1 MIALRL
7 SPLHRRG
14 LMAAMVCCVMLLLSH
29 VAAAQTETKPAATGL
44 KHEFKV
50 QLAESVAKTPITGR
64 LYLFFSQRG
73 NGPPMNGPNWFS
85 PEPFYGKEVT
95 GLAPGATAIVD
106 DSADGFPDV
115 ISKLKPGKYRVQ
127 ALLDHDIYYPEP
139 ANGPGNFFSNVSE
152 IEIKD
157 APVKLELILD
167 QVVKAREWEKK
178 DWIKP
183 IAYKSKLLSAH
194 YKRDFEDRAVVILP
208 KSYAEHPERR
218 YPVLYEVSGFGGSL
232 HDMARGFQAAAPG
245 AAEGELDCIRVMLSG
260 ECKWGHHVYADSAIN
275 GPRGRV
281 LIEEL
286 IPLIDKE
293 FRTVADSKARFV
305 KGHSSGGWSSLW
317 LQVTYPETFGGVWS
331 TAPDPV
337 DFRDYQQ
344 SNLYATPPE
353 SIYFFADGS
362 KKPLARRGETPMI
375 WYVDFAKMDDVL
387 SKGGQLRSFEAVFSP
402 LDEQG
407 LPKKMWDRTTGKVD
421 PSTAES
427 WKAYDINLV
436 LKNNWEK
443 LAPKLAGKIHVS
455 MGDLDTFYLN
465 GATALL
471 KKTLADLGSDAQV
484 EMVPGKDHGS
494 LMTKE
499 LRARQKREMLDA
511 YSKYYDSEGRR
522 R

>member
-1 MIALRL
+1 MAFGIA
-7 SPLHRRG
+7 
-14 LMAAMVCCVMLLLSH
+14 LLLSH
-29 VAAAQTETKPAATGL
+29 VAAAQPASPA

-50 QLAESVAKTPITGR
+50 KLADLVTKEPVTGR
-64 LYLFFSQRG
+64 LYLFFSQRERSV
-73 NGPPMNGPNWFS
+73 PMNGPNWFG
-85 PEPFYGKEVT
+85 PEPFYAKEVS
-95 GLAPGATAIVD
+95 GLAPGATTVID
-106 DSADGFPDV
+106 DSAEGIPDV

-127 ALLDHDIYYPEP
+127 ALLDHDVYYPSP
-139 ANGPGNFFSNVSE
+139 ASGPGNFHSAVSD
-152 IEIKD
+152 IEIKE
-157 APVKLELILD
+157 APIQLELVLNQIV
-167 QVVKAREWEKK
+167 QERTWQKK
-178 DWIKP
+178 DWIVP
-183 IAYKSKLLSAH
+183 ISYKSELLSKH
-194 YKRDFEDRAVVILP
+194 FKRDFEDRAVVVLP
-208 KSYAEHPERR
+208 KSYSENPTRR

-232 HDMARGFQAAAPG
+232 HDMVRNFQAAPPA

-275 GPRGRV
+275 GPRGQV

-286 IPLIDKE
+286 IPKIDKE
-293 FRTVADSKARFV
+293 FRTVTDAKARFV

-317 LQVTYPETFGGVWS
+317 LQVTYPDAFGGVWS

-344 SNLYATPPE
+344 SNLYADPPI
-353 SIYFFADGS
+353 SIYYFENGD

-375 WYVDFAKMDDVL
+375 WYPDFAKMDDVL
-387 SKGGQLRSFEAVFSP
+387 GKGGQLRSFEAVFSP

-407 LPKKMWDRTTGKVD
+407 LPKKMWDRQTGKVN

-436 LKNNWEK
+436 VKNNWPK
-443 LAPKLAGKIHVS
+443 IGPKLAGKIHIS

-471 KKTLADLGSDAQV
+471 KQTLTELGSDAQV
-484 EMVPGKDHGS
+484 EMVPGKDHSS

-499 LRARQKREMLDA
+499 LRDRQKREMQDA
-511 YSKYYDSEGRR
+511 YSKYYDPEGRPR
-522 R
+522 

>member
-1 MIALRL
+1 
-7 SPLHRRG
+7 
-14 LMAAMVCCVMLLLSH
+14 
-29 VAAAQTETKPAATGL
+29 
-44 KHEFKV
+44 
-50 QLAESVAKTPITGR
+50 
-64 LYLFFSQRG
+64 
-73 NGPPMNGPNWFS
+73 MNGPNWFS
-85 PEPFYGKEVT
+85 PEPFYGKEVS

-139 ANGPGNFFSNVSE
+139 ANGPGNFFSNVGE

-183 IAYKSKLLSAH
+183 ISYKSKLLSAH

-208 KSYAEHPERR
+208 KSYTEHPERR

-286 IPLIDKE
+286 IPLSRQGIPHG
-293 FRTVADSKARFV
+293 RRLQ
-305 KGHSSGGWSSLW
+305 GSLRQRPQ
-317 LQVTYPETFGGVWS
+317 LGRLVIALAASDLSRYVWRRLEHR
-331 TAPDPV
+331 ADPV

-375 WYVDFAKMDDVL
+375 WYPDFAKMDDVL
-387 SKGGQLRSFEAVFSP
+387 GEGGQLRSFEAVFSP

-443 LAPKLAGKIHVS
+443 LSPKLAGKIHIS

-511 YSKYYDSEGRR
+511 YSKYYDSEGHPR
-522 R
+522 

>member
-1 MIALRL
+1 MIALRHFALTRRVLCAAFL
-7 SPLHRRG
+7 S
-14 LMAAMVCCVMLLLSH
+14 CI
-29 VAAAQTETKPAATGL
+29 AAASAPHALAQPATGL

-50 QLAESVAKTPITGR
+50 QLAESAAKTPITGR
-64 LYLFFSQRG
+64 LYLFFSQR
-73 NGPPMNGPNWFS
+73 NGGAPMNGPNWFS

-95 GLAPGATAIVD
+95 ALAPGATTLID
-106 DSADGFPDV
+106 DAADSFPDL

-152 IEIKD
+152 IEIKEE
-157 APVKLELILD
+157 PIKLELILD
-167 QVVKAREWEKK
+167 QVVQERKWEPK

-208 KSYAEHPERR
+208 KSYSEHPERR

-232 HDMARGFQAAAPG
+232 HDMARAFASAAPG
-245 AAEGELDCIRVMLSG
+245 AAEGELDCIHVKLSG

-293 FRTVADSKARFV
+293 FRTIADSKARFV

-317 LQVTYPETFGGVWS
+317 LQVTYPDAFGGVWS

-344 SNLYATPPE
+344 SNLYANPPE
-353 SIYFFADGS
+353 SIYYFADGS
-362 KKPLARRGETPMI
+362 KKPLARRGTTPMI
-375 WYVDFAKMDDVL
+375 WYPDFAKMDDVL

-402 LDEQG
+402 LDETG

-436 LKNNWEK
+436 LKNNWK
-443 LAPKLAGKIHVS
+443 TLSPKLAGKIHVS

-471 KKTLADLGSDAQV
+471 KQTLTELGSDAQV
-484 EMVPGKDHGS
+484 EMVPGKDHSS

-511 YSKYYDSEGRR
+511 YSKYYDSEGRPK
-522 R
+522 

>member
-1 MIALRL
+1 MTLIGSLPI
-7 SPLHRRG
+7 SRRKFCAG
-14 LMAAMVCCVMLLLSH
+14 LILAISVFASARCFSQ
-29 VAAAQTETKPAATGL
+29 APAVG
-44 KHEFKV
+44 KHEFKIT
-50 QLAESVAKTPITGR
+50 LAPSVAKEPITGR
-64 LYLFFSQRG
+64 LYLFFSQRDRG
-73 NGPPMNGPNWFS
+73 APMNGPNWFS
-85 PEPFYGKEVT
+85 PEPFYAKEVS
-95 GLAPGATAIVD
+95 GLAPGATAIID
-106 DSADGFPDV
+106 DTADGFPDV

-127 ALLDHDIYYPEP
+127 ALLDHDIYYPSP
-139 ANGPGNFFSNVSE
+139 AEGPGNFHSSVADV
-152 IEIKD
+152 EIKD
-157 APVKLELILD
+157 EPSTTTLTLD
-167 QVVKAREWEKK
+167 QVVKERAWEKK

-183 IAYKSKLLSAH
+183 IAYESKLLSAH
-194 YKRDFEDRAVVILP
+194 FKRDFEDRAVVILP
-208 KSYAEHPERR
+208 KSYTEHPERR

-232 HDMARGFQAAAPG
+232 HDMARAFQGAAPA

-286 IPLIDKE
+286 IPLIDRE
-293 FRTVADSKARFV
+293 FRTVADSRARFV

-317 LQVTYPETFGGVWS
+317 LQVTYPDVFGGVWS

-344 SNLYATPPE
+344 SNLYANPPI
-353 SIYFFADGS
+353 SIYYFEDGS

-375 WYVDFAKMDDVL
+375 WYPDFAKMDDVL
-387 SKGGQLRSFEAVFSP
+387 GKGGQLRSFEAVFSP

-407 LPKKMWDRTTGKVD
+407 LPKKMWDRKTGKVD
-421 PSTAES
+421 PSTAGS

-436 LKNNWEK
+436 LKNSWEK
-443 LAPKLAGKIHVS
+443 LGPRLAGKIHIS

-471 KKTLADLGSDAQV
+471 KQTLSELGSDAQV

-494 LMTKE
+494 LMTRE
-499 LRARQKREMLDA
+499 LRTRQKREMLEA
-511 YSKYYDSEGRR
+511 YSKYYDLEGHPR
-522 R
+522 